1 MYQTQKNDVIINNY
15 SKPDCEKVRY
25 AMIVE
30 YDGTTFNGSQKQPGQ
45 KTVQSELE
53 KAISTI
59 IAQEVK
65 VIFSGRTDKGVH
77 SKGQIVHFDLEK
89 TIDEYKVVHSLNSI
103 LPDDI
108 SVSKLVRVN
117 NYFHSQK
124 SALYR
129 WYRYIIN
136 NNTQRSVWSKQ
147 ALHVNHKL
155 DVEKMNQALFYLK
168 GRHDFSS
175 FKKSNTMNPAKECY
189 VYHAECKIDAGII
202 YIDLIANRFLYNMV
216 RIIIGT
222 ILKVGQGI
230 YPAEHIKYIMEKKD
244 RRFAGPTAKP
254 DGLFFMQVGY
264 SDEYNKLLDIKMEA
278 INYENLFS
286 KAS

>member
-1 MYQTQKNDVIINNY
+1 MNQTQKNDMIINNY

-30 YDGTTFNGSQKQPGQ
+30 YDGMNFNGSQKQPRQ
-45 KTVQSELE
+45 RTVQLE
-53 KAISTI
+53 VENAIKTI
-59 IAQEVK
+59 TSQDVN

-77 SKGQIVHFDLEK
+77 SKGQVVHFDSDE
-89 TIDEYKVVHSLNSI
+89 TIDEYKLVHSLNSI
-103 LPDDI
+103 LPNDI
-108 SVSKLVRVN
+108 SISKLVRVD

-136 NNTQRSVWSKQ
+136 NNAQRSVWIKQ

-155 DVEKMNQALFYLK
+155 DVDKINQALCYLK
-168 GRHDFSS
+168 GLHDFTS
-175 FKKSNTMNPAKECY
+175 FKKTKSMNPAKKCY
-189 VYHAECKIDAGII
+189 MYHAECKTDADII

-222 ILKVGQGI
+222 ILKIGQGI
-230 YPAEHIKYIMEKKD
+230 YPAEHIKYVLEEKD
-244 RRFAGPTAKP
+244 RRFAGPTASP
-254 DGLFFMQVGY
+254 EGLFFMQVGY
-264 SDEYNKLLDIKMEA
+264 KDEYNKLLDIKMEA
-278 INYENLFS
+278 INYENLFC